1 MCQLFKAREFGG
13 LRSFGHNPYQYLHS
27 IGIYCSI
34 CQHPKNIL
42 EYIFLSKHIF
52 ALIGKTLDRASQT
65 KGKGSHR
72 FERRWRPSVAL
83 ATFPGVTHLHLIA
96 GAEDEELAHQVA
108 EDARTLNNGV
118 RVTIDQVE
126 FEDPWNLPST
136 YLALL
141 AYIEKKMKEVG
152 EGDECLFSHTTGSN
166 VQQLCIFLL
175 CESKR
180 FRGKLLQSAPSK
192 TVRHE
197 SQFQV
202 IDLDL
207 SAYDV
212 IAKRF
217 KGEKRDA
224 VSVLKGGVKT
234 RNSKF
239 NALIEEIEHV
249 VSGSKYPVL
258 LMGAS
263 GVGKSDLAG
272 RIYEI
277 RKRIGMVTG
286 DMVSVNCSTLKG
298 EQLISCLFGHEKGS
312 FTGAHAKRNGL
323 LKAADGGV
331 IFLDEIGD
339 MDLEAQAML
348 LSAVE
353 KKRFYPL
360 GSDIEVS
367 SDFMIIAGT
376 NRNLRKEVAAGRFR
390 EDLLARLNT
399 WEFVLPGLRDRR
411 EDIEP
416 NIDFELERLS
426 DELGR
431 RICFRGEARQIYLSF
446 ALSSEALWSGNFRD
460 LLASLTRLSTMAH
473 DGVITVT
480 QVEREI
486 DRLKQCWGGV
496 DGEPIE
502 HDESASILVGEKFSH
517 IDAVDMAALKMVA
530 KKLRESSSAA
540 EASRALFDKSRLE
553 RKIANDS
560 DRLVKYLKQ
569 FGLKVS
575 DLLGK

>member
-1 MCQLFKAREFGG
+1 MACDRKRQAVKIYY
-13 LRSFGHNPYQYLHS
+13 NIYQTLT
-27 IGIYCSI
+27 
-34 CQHPKNIL
+34 NIL
-42 EYIFLSKHIF
+42 EYTCIMHIF
-52 ALIGKTLDRASQT
+52 AIVGRTLDRASQT
-65 KGKGSHR
+65 KGKGPQR

-83 ATFPGVTHLHLIA
+83 ASFPGVTHLHLIA
-96 GAEDEELAHQVA
+96 GAGDATLAEQVA
-108 EDARTLNNGV
+108 GDARALNGSLIV
-118 RVTIDQVE
+118 AVDRVE
-126 FEDPWNLPST
+126 FSDPWNLPST

-141 AYIEKKMKEVG
+141 EYVERKMAEIG
-152 EGDECLFSHTTGSN
+152 EGEECLFSHTTGSS

-192 TVRHE
+192 SVRHE
-197 SQFQV
+197 SEFQV

-212 IAKRF
+212 IAQRF
-217 KGEKRDA
+217 KSEKRDA
-224 VSVLKGGVKT
+224 VTLLKGGVKT
-234 RNSKF
+234 RNAKF

-277 RKRIGMVTG
+277 RKRIGMVSG
-286 DMVSVNCSTLKG
+286 EMVSVNCSTLRG

-360 GSDIEVS
+360 GADAEVS

-376 NRNLRKEVAAGRFR
+376 NKNLRKEVLAGRFR

-399 WEFVLPGLRDRR
+399 WEFVLPRLRDRA
-411 EDIEP
+411 EDVEP
-416 NIDFELERLS
+416 NVDFELQRLG

-431 RICFRGEARQIYLSF
+431 RIRLQGEARKAYLSF
-446 ALSSEALWSGNFRD
+446 ALSKEAVWSGNFRD

-473 DGVITVT
+473 DGVITVA

-486 DRLKQCWGGV
+486 DRLRQSWGEGV
-496 DGEPIE
+496 ECGAGDVDKPLLLGP
-502 HDESASILVGEKFSH
+502 KFAH
-517 IDAVDMAALKMVA
+517 IDTLHLAALEVVA
-530 KKLRESSSAA
+530 KTLRNTSSAA
-540 EASRALFDKSRLE
+540 EASRVLFDKSRLE
-553 RKIANDS
+553 RKSSNDS
-560 DRLVKYLKQ
+560 DRLAKYLKQ
-569 FGLKVS
+569 FDLTTA
-575 DLLGK
+575 DLLETENESK

>member
-1 MCQLFKAREFGG
+1 M
-13 LRSFGHNPYQYLHS
+13 
-27 IGIYCSI
+27 
-34 CQHPKNIL
+34 
-42 EYIFLSKHIF
+42 HIF
-52 ALIGKTLDRASQT
+52 ALVGRTLDRASQT
-65 KGKGSHR
+65 KGKGPQR

-83 ATFPGVTHLHLIA
+83 AGFPGITHLHLIA
-96 GAEDEELAHQVA
+96 GNEDAELAEQVA
-108 EDARTLNNGV
+108 DDARLINSKLKV
-118 RVTIDQVE
+118 HVDHVE
-126 FEDPWNLPST
+126 FKDPWNLPST

-141 AYIEKKMKEVG
+141 EYIEGKMNEIG
-152 EGDECLFSHTTGSN
+152 EGEEYLFSHTTGSS

-192 TVRHE
+192 AVRHE
-197 SQFQV
+197 SEFQV

-212 IAKRF
+212 IAQRF
-217 KGEKRDA
+217 KSEKRDA

-234 RNSKF
+234 RNAKF

-286 DMVSVNCSTLKG
+286 DMVSVNCSTLRG

-312 FTGAHAKRNGL
+312 FTGANAKRNGL

-360 GSDIEVS
+360 GSDVEVS

-376 NRNLRKEVAAGRFR
+376 NKNLRKEVVAGRFR

-399 WEFVLPGLRDRR
+399 WEFVLPCLRERA
-411 EDIEP
+411 EDIEV
-416 NIDFELERLS
+416 NIDFEILRLS

-431 RICFRGEARQIYLSF
+431 RIRLQGDARKAYLTF
-446 ALSSEALWSGNFRD
+446 ALSKEAVWSGNFRD

-473 DGVITVT
+473 DGVITVV
-480 QVEREI
+480 QVGREI
-486 DRLKQCWGGV
+486 DRLRQCWGETNEGNV
-496 DGEPIE
+496 A
-502 HDESASILVGEKFSH
+502 SAEQPLLTGPKFTH
-517 IDAVDMAALKMVA
+517 IDALHLAALEVVA
-530 KKLRESSSAA
+530 KTLRSTSSAA
-540 EASRALFDKSRLE
+540 EASRVLFDKSRLE
-553 RKIANDS
+553 RKSSNDS
-560 DRLVKYLKQ
+560 DRLAKYLKQ
-569 FGLKVS
+569 F
-575 DLLGK
+575 DLTVVDLMERGDG